1 METTQETKKGSALA
15 KVEKSLFVFFIFHAL
30 FNAAISITTDGAY
43 NTYYPIILQ
52 GGNPGFA
59 SSQGVAQIGFGLSAF
74 LTGIVM
80 SLDNLIGILF
90 VPIFGA
96 MGDKSLKRK
105 EYLVIYG
112 YLFAGLFALIPVIAN
127 TVTPENS
134 GKTEKLILP
143 LMSTIL
149 VAILVAVTSRFSGAY
164 RNGYI
169 FSKVPNARQGT
180 LQSFAVIAGAVGY
193 IIATS
198 VSSYLY
204 TINRAYPF
212 FLGSL
217 ILAIVT
223 LLFQLIAPPETE
235 KNAKIMAEIATRGKK
250 KFNPLETIKEVFFLL
265 SKDDKI
271 SMLMIV
277 LVQNLGKFGVVGLQ
291 TFFSSWMLNKLGLG
305 PNISAMSTVIFFAA
319 FLVASFPMGVLVDKV
334 DKIKLYLVGIAIMVF
349 CGIAMVFL
357 GTNLLMVNIISVVLG
372 IGLSIFDILTIPY
385 AMSFVPEGSNASG
398 TIISIIIVILGIF
411 AVVIVPLCG
420 FLIDITKDY
429 NTLFYSMTAAALLAL
444 IPLYVIYRV
453 KKNEMKSTVSTES

>member
-1 METTQETKKGSALA
+1 MKTDQQTKTRSKLV

-30 FNAAISITTDGAY
+30 FNAAISITTEGAY

-52 GGNPGFA
+52 GGNPEFINGQTA
-59 SSQGVAQIGFGLSAF
+59 AQIGFGLSAF
-74 LTGIVM
+74 FTGIVM
-80 SLDNLIGILF
+80 SLDNAIGILF

-105 EYLVIYG
+105 EFLVLYG
-112 YLFAGLFALIPVIAN
+112 YLFAGLFALIPIIAN
-127 TVTPENS
+127 TITPERS
-134 GKTEKLILP
+134 GKTEQLMLP
-143 LMSTIL
+143 LISIIL
-149 VAILVAVTSRFSGAY
+149 VAILVEITSRFSGAY

-169 FSKVPNARQGT
+169 FSKVPNNRQGT
-180 LQSFAVIAGAVGY
+180 LQSFAVIAGAAGF

-198 VSSYLY
+198 VASYLY

-212 FLGSL
+212 YLGSL

-235 KNAKIMAEIATRGKK
+235 KNAKIIAELAAEGKK
-250 KFNPLETIKEVFFLL
+250 KFNPLETIKEVFLL
-265 SKDDKI
+265 LPKEDKI
-271 SMLMIV
+271 SMFMIV

-305 PNISAMSTVIFFAA
+305 PNVSAMSTVIFFAA
-319 FLVASFPMGVLVDKV
+319 FLIASFPMGVVVDKV
-334 DKIKLYLVGIAIMVF
+334 DKTKLYLIGIAIMVF
-349 CGIAMVFL
+349 GGTGMVLL
-357 GTNLLMVNIISVVLG
+357 GTNLLVVNIFSVVLG

-411 AVVIVPLCG
+411 AIVIVPLCG
-420 FLIDITKDY
+420 FLIDFTKDY
-429 NTLFYSMTAAALLAL
+429 NTLFYSMIVAALMAL
-444 IPLYVIYRV
+444 IPLCILHQVNKKAVI
-453 KKNEMKSTVSTES
+453 